1 MEGNERT
8 EVCHRGDLI
17 ARHIMCENEANNMAD
32 VKSSKSSN
40 ASASAASV
48 SKQDSA
54 SKNRNARSA
63 CCK

>member
-17 ARHIMCENEANNMAD
+17 ARQIMCENEANNMAD

-40 ASASAASV
+40 ASANAASV
-48 SKQDSA
+48 CKQDSA
-54 SKNRNARSA
+54 SRKRSA
-63 CCK
+63 KSA